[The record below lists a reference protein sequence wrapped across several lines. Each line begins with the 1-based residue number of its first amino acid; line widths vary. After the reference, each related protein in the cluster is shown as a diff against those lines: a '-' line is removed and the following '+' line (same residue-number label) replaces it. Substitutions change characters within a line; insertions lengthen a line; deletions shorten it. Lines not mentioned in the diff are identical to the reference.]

1 MSEEEKEAIIC
12 FALGLISIIIGMY
25 LWNKFP
31 TDARHLFCVYW
42 GGKFIGMGWMR
53 K

>member
-1 MSEEEKEAIIC
+1 MSDEEKEAIKC
-12 FALGLISIIIGMY
+12 FALGLISIIMCMY
-25 LWNKFP
+25 LWIKSPDNI
-31 TDARHLFCVYW
+31 AHIFCVYW